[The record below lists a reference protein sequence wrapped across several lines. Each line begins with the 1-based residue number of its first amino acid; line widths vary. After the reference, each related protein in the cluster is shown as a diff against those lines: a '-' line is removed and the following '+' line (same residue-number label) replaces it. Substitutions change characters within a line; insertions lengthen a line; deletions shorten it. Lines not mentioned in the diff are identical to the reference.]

1 MTPSSN
7 FSSADL
13 GYGTCPVCNAP
24 GITRCRCRFA
34 DTQCSN
40 GYEWHFQNGQM
51 VLGPADHRAGFESV
65 GAARS
70 SSDWAGVFKIA
81 AVCAAAVGT
90 YFVYRHVVVGASTVR
105 GMADSARGRFT

>member
-1 MTPSSN
+1 MTLLSN
-7 FSSADL
+7 LNSGDL
-13 GYGTCPVCNAP
+13 SYGPCPICDAP
-24 GITRCRCRFA
+24 GVTRCRCKLA

-40 GYEWHFQNGQM
+40 GHEWHFQGGQI
-51 VLGPADHRAGFESV
+51 VLGPADHSAGLESV

-70 SSDWAGVFKIA
+70 SDWAGVFKVA

-105 GMADSARGRFT
+105 GFGNGARGRASS